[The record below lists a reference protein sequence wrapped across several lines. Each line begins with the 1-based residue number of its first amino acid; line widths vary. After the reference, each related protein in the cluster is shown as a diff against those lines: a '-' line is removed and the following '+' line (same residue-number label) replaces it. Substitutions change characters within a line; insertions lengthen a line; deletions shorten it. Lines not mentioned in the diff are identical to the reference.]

1 MPARVVTAHPAGTS
15 TETAPGAVRCG
26 DPCSPVLFPGAVITT
41 GRESLSMPS
50 EDSRQTRLVLLF
62 GSLIAGLKVLKGML

>member
-1 MPARVVTAHPAGTS
+1 
-15 TETAPGAVRCG
+15 
-26 DPCSPVLFPGAVITT
+26 VLFPGAVITT